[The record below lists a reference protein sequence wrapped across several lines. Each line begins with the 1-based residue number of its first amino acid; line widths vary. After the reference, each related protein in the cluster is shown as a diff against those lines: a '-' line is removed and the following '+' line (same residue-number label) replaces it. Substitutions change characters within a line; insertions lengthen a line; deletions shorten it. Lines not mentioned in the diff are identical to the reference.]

1 MVDRITMRR
10 VMYLAWAPFFSGA
23 ERAMLLTLR
32 SLDTSRYEPYVLAG
46 THGEFAA
53 QVRAL
58 GIRCDIVPITPLD
71 RAKPFS
77 SSFSVAR
84 VAAAALRFR
93 PAIIHS
99 NDMPSYQPG
108 GYAARLLGIPAVTH
122 LRFPDTREGY
132 RWFFRPPFSLAIFIS
147 ESFKAEALREAPEIF
162 GGKATV
168 VYDAVE
174 PPRQWN
180 AAERVARREQLDLPP
195 DRPVV
200 AITGQVSEVKGIWE
214 FVEAADRLREA
225 DAMFAVLGDDLRTE
239 GALRREMETRVTALG
254 LRDRFRF
261 LGFRRDAPE
270 LVQAFD
276 IVAVPSRVE
285 PFGLA
290 SLEAMAAARPVV
302 ASRVGGIPEVVR
314 DGQDGILVPARDS
327 RALAEGILRLLG
339 DARLRQAMGASGQ
352 QRAQDVFSIR
362 AHGQAIH
369 RMYDQLAPRV
379 QPFQSGEV
387 A

>member
-1 MVDRITMRR
+1 MRR
-10 VMYLAWAPFFSGA
+10 RVLYLAWAPFFSGA
-23 ERAMLLTLR
+23 ERALLMTLR
-32 SLDTSRYEPYVLAG
+32 SLDQAAYEPYVLVG
-46 THGEFAA
+46 THGEFAS

-58 GIRCDIVPITPLD
+58 GVKCDVMPIAPLD

-77 SSFSVAR
+77 SSFSIAR

-93 PAIIHS
+93 PSLIHT

-108 GYAARLLGIPAVTH
+108 GYAARLLGVPVVTH
-122 LRFPDTREGY
+122 LRFPDARDGY

-147 ESFKAEALREAPEIF
+147 EAFKADALREAPEVF
-162 GGKATV
+162 SPDRATV

-174 PPRQWN
+174 PPRQWSG
-180 AAERVARREQLDLPP
+180 AERAAQRERLGLPH

-200 AITGQVSEVKGIWE
+200 AITGQVAEVKGIWD
-214 FVEAADRLREA
+214 FVEAARQLRDTNA
-225 DAMFAVLGDDLRTE
+225 IFAVLGDDLRTQ
-239 GALRREMETRVTALG
+239 GAVRREMEAKVASLG
-254 LRDRFRF
+254 LSDRVVF

-276 IVAVPSRVE
+276 VVAVPSRVE

-290 SLEAMAAARPVV
+290 SLEAMAAGRAVV

-314 DGQDGILVPARDS
+314 HEREGILVPS
-327 RALAEGILRLLG
+327 ENPQALASGIARLL
-339 DARLRQAMGASGQ
+339 ANPAERAAMGDRGRE
-352 QRAQDVFSIR
+352 RAAQVFGMR
-362 AHGQAIH
+362 VHGQAVH
-369 RMYDQLAPRV
+369 DVYDQLLSRKRPVR
-379 QPFQSGEV
+379 SGLV